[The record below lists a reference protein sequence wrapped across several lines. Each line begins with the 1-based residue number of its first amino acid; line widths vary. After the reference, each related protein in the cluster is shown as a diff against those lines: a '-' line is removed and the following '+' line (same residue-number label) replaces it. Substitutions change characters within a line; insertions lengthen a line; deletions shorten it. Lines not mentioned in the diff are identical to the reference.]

1 MIEKV
6 DLNGTHAYKNFIDD
20 ETKGKL
26 LDWTFSNLDKFTYY
40 MNIKERQLFRF
51 KDYKDYPYSIVKE
64 LKDRIIELENITDW
78 KEELSTPDFI
88 GVNHKG
94 GYITEHIDLFEK
106 GYVHTRYNI
115 ILSYPDE
122 GGDSIYNSNIN
133 KLEEN
138 MVWKCEASKFRHGST
153 VVRSEKPRVTLSIG
167 FLIKEKQSI
176 Y

>member
-1 MIEKV
+1 MTVWSFCPIQIRKELSNVQIKNKGTQQ
-6 DLNGTHAYKNFIDD
+6 DLDQYRIAWVNWIKDFSGA
-20 ETKGKL
+20 ETKKQWAITNGIH
-26 LDWTFSNLDKFTYY
+26 DA
-40 MNIKERQLFRF
+40 
-51 KDYKDYPYSIVKE
+51 
-64 LKDRIIELENITDW
+64 IINQ
-78 KEELSTPDFI
+78 
-88 GVNHKG
+88 VAH
-94 GYITEHIDLFEK
+94 
-106 GYVHTRYNI
+106 VHTRYNI

-138 MVWKCEASKFRHGST
+138 MVWKCEASKFQHGST